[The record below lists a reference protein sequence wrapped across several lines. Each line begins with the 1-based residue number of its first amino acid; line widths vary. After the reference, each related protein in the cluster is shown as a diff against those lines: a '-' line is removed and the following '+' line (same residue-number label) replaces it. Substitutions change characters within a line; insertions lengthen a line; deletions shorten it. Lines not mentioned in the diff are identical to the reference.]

1 MKRRKIS
8 VIASLVIIVGI
19 SSIPVMTYADDINN
33 NTINTESSDT
43 KYKIDSEENW
53 LTEEVAKQLGKS
65 GQTLTE
71 DDFKLI
77 KKIDLSNSK
86 IDDKF
91 PEEIILLRNLEYL
104 NLNNTKLYGDI
115 PEYLAGLNKLT
126 YLDLGDNKLT
136 DIPEEVEDKI
146 IEGKYTYCDVSNN
159 KLNLKEGWHFLKG
172 KKVYLDRYGDPL
184 TGEHEID
191 GQVYQFK
198 EDGTIREGL
207 EEKDGKTYYY
217 DKTGIAKNAWKAVNG
232 QYFYFNEN
240 GEMQKN
246 TMLTIN
252 NKKYCVDSNGA
263 MVKGLYVYD
272 GKRYYFNNNGEMQY
286 GFVTLSNNE
295 QCYFRPGTGEMVV
308 NSDIVIDGKKYRFDI
323 NGKITKNIWMSD
335 TSYIQP
341 NGQYATITSTYSHSN
356 VNFRLFKYMT
366 NISNQQSVDKR
377 AVELHG
383 GRTDNNCVYFA
394 SEALRRIGLSIP
406 NSMCNTYQFEN
417 ALKNYGF
424 VSCSDLSYLKP
435 GDIVFTNNYSHVFI
449 FMGWDTDGYA
459 YIVDNQKYNYGNQ
472 VLHRRNIYED
482 TSISDRSTH
491 FYYYPN

>member
-1 MKRRKIS
+1 MKNNKVKII
-8 VIASLVIIVGI
+8 VLLALAVGI
-19 SSIPVMTYADDINN
+19 SGVPAITHASENDNIAV
-33 NTINTESSDT
+33 TESV
-43 KYKIDSEENW
+43 YKIKSDENW

-65 GQTLTE
+65 GETLTE
-71 DDFKLI
+71 NDFKLI
-77 KKIDLSNSK
+77 KKIDLNNTK

-91 PEEIILLRNLEYL
+91 PEEITLLTNLEYL
-104 NLNNTKLYGDI
+104 NLNNTKLYGEI
-115 PEYLAGLNKLT
+115 PEELGELKKLS
-126 YLDLGDNKLT
+126 YLDLGWNKLT
-136 DIPEEVEDKI
+136 KIPEEVENKI
-146 IEGKYTYCDVSNN
+146 IKGTYTYCDVSDN
-159 KLNLKEGWHFLKG
+159 KFDLNKGWHFLKG
-172 KKVYLDRYGDPL
+172 KWCYLDRNGDPL
-184 TGEHEID
+184 TGEQDIE
-191 GQVYQFK
+191 GQTFYFK
-198 EDGTIREGL
+198 EDGTVREGL

-217 DKTGIAKNAWKAVNG
+217 DKTGIAQNAWKAVNG
-232 QYFYFNEN
+232 QWFYFNEN
-240 GEMQKN
+240 GEMQKS
-246 TMLTIN
+246 TMLSLN
-252 NKKYCVDSNGA
+252 NKKYCVDDNGA

-272 GKRYYFNNNGEMQY
+272 GKRYYFNENGEMQY

-295 QCYFRPGTGEMVV
+295 EYYFRPETGEMVV
-308 NSDIVIDGKKYRFDI
+308 NSDIVVGGKKYRLDI
-323 NGKITKNIWMSD
+323 NGKITKNMWMSD
-335 TSYIQP
+335 SLYIQP

-366 NISNQQSVDKR
+366 NINNQQSVDKR
-377 AVELHG
+377 AVELHD

-417 ALKNYGF
+417 TLKNYGF

-459 YIVDNQKYNYGNQ
+459 YIVDNQKYNYGDQ
-472 VLHRRNIYED
+472 ILHRRKIYED